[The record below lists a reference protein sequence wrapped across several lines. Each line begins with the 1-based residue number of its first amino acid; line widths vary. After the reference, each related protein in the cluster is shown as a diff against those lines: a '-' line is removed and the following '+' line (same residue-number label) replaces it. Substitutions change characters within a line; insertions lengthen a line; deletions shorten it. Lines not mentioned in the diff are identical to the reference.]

1 MSKSRSFSLL
11 ALMLASY
18 CQAVYAEE
26 ANTSEANTTAT
37 ENKNAWPQFL
47 AAENLSEDDYIGEVP
62 KVLTVSRLSQSLAD
76 APSAVTV
83 IDRETIRA
91 SGAVDIPEL
100 FRLVPGMYV
109 GTNAGFVHNTN
120 HVVSYHGM
128 ASAYAGAMQILINGR
143 SVYSP
148 LFGGVNWSELPIAI
162 TDIERIEIT
171 REPNAASYGA
181 NAFFGVINIITQSPE
196 EQAGAS
202 VSATYG
208 NGRREVFAK
217 YASKMDNLSYR
228 VTAGY
233 RDDDGLDNRN
243 DFKRTNLLNVQAE
256 YRLNDKSNLEFEF
269 GLANGER
276 EEGNL
281 QKDPF
286 VFLPRSRDIQNNY
299 QLIRW
304 RHNLDDD
311 SDFSLQAFHSYDHTD
326 DDVISANLRPT
337 VFTFFRLQGFTRA
350 QSLAAAA
357 SLLSDKVNINK
368 ELTTERYDIETQHTL
383 SLSPTLRG
391 VWGINLR
398 QDTFWSPHYLG
409 SDKTAN
415 FNLQRLFGH
424 AEWRPVDKLVL
435 NAGAMLEHNSF
446 TGTDVS
452 PRASINFKI
461 NPNNTIRFGVSSALR
476 TPNYLESIFNQ
487 GVVVPTLSPISP
499 LLGKYIVG
507 NEHLKPEK
515 IISREIAYLGDFG
528 QLSLDTRIF
537 NDNIS
542 DYIKPDIDRKFAAPG
557 FIVIKQPT
565 VFSNGGDIEING
577 MEVQGKWRMK
587 TDTNILL
594 NYALVKI
601 NADKNQTA
609 ENITESV
616 PRSTISALL
625 THRFNPQWDAS
636 FAYYQ
641 TSAVTALGDGDPV
654 KLARRSDVRLAR
666 KFNAKHARGE
676 ISVVVENL
684 FNEHYQE
691 FATYNTLKRR
701 ARINLRLDI

>member
-1 MSKSRSFSLL
+1 MCNSRLFSLL

-18 CQAVYAEE
+18 CQALYADEV
-26 ANTSEANTTAT
+26 NTTEANTTAT
-37 ENKNAWPQFL
+37 ENKNAWPQLL
-47 AAENLSEDDYIGEVP
+47 ASENLSEDDYIGEVP

-128 ASAYAGAMQILINGR
+128 ATAYAGAMQILINGR
-143 SVYSP
+143 SIYSP
-148 LFGGVNWSELPIAI
+148 LYGGVQWSELPITI

-171 REPNAASYGA
+171 RGPNAASYGA
-181 NAFFGVINIITQSPE
+181 NAFFGVINIITQSPVQ
-196 EQAGAS
+196 QAGAS

-217 YASKMDNLSYR
+217 YATKLDNLSYR

-256 YRLNDKSNLEFEF
+256 YRVNDKNNLEFEF
-269 GLANGER
+269 GFANGER

-281 QKDPF
+281 QKDSL

-304 RHNLDDD
+304 RHNLDEN
-311 SDFSLQAFHSYDHTD
+311 SDFSLQAFRSYDHAD
-326 DDVISANLRPT
+326 DDVTSADLRPV
-337 VFTFFRLQGFTRA
+337 VFTFFRRQGFTAA

-357 SLLSDKVNINK
+357 SLRNDKVNINK

-424 AEWRPVDKLVL
+424 AEWQLVNRLAL

-461 NPNNTIRFGVSSALR
+461 NPNNTVRFGVSSALR

-487 GVVVPTLSPISP
+487 GVVVPTRAPVP
-499 LLGKYIVG
+499 PVLGQYIVG
-507 NEHLKPEK
+507 NEHLKAEK
-515 IISREIAYLGDFG
+515 IISREIGYLGDFG

-542 DYIKPDIDRKFAAPG
+542 DYIKSDIDRKFVAPG
-557 FIVIKQPT
+557 FIVIKQPA
-565 VFSNGGDIEING
+565 VFTNGGDIEING
-577 MEVQGKWRMK
+577 LEAQGKWRMNA
-587 TDTNILL
+587 DTNILL

-609 ENITESV
+609 ENITESA
-616 PRSTISALL
+616 PRNTISALL

-641 TSAVTALGDGDPV
+641 TSAVTALGDGDAV

-666 KFNAKHARGE
+666 KFNAKRASGE

-691 FATYNTLKRR
+691 FAAYNTLKRR
-701 ARINLRLDI
+701 ARINLKLDI